1 MSFLLLA
8 VASLMMM
15 ESYNIAI
22 IGADDVGKSSFV
34 QRALD
39 LACPPATNPSSVRM
53 AVDNVTHM
61 VTLFELELEHFELDP
76 CQPIQWPK
84 QVNGHIVPRLD
95 AALVLYDVMSRNSI
109 RELPQMV
116 GMCRSLRHKP
126 RSHNT
131 WRALNWFT
139 EAFRRM
145 ADLLKR
151 QLLSPMPGFLQYS
164 ARVIATIQKMTGTST
179 PMSSPT
185 SPFSSLLLTISGFR
199 HTERT
204 FLEPA
209 FTAWYVPQ
217 LCTNEVCST

>member
-1 MSFLLLA
+1 
-8 VASLMMM
+8 MM

-22 IGADDVGKSSFV
+22 IGADGVGKSSFV

-39 LACPPATNPSSVRM
+39 LACPPATNPSSARM

-84 QVNGHIVPRLD
+84 EANGHIVPRLD

-116 GMCRSLRHKP
+116 GMCRSLCHKH

-131 WRALNWFT
+131 WWALNWFY
-139 EAFRRM
+139 R
-145 ADLLKR
+145 
-151 QLLSPMPGFLQYS
+151 S
-164 ARVIATIQKMTGTST
+164 V
-179 PMSSPT
+179 
-185 SPFSSLLLTISGFR
+185 
-199 HTERT
+199 RT
-204 FLEPA
+204 
-209 FTAWYVPQ
+209 
-217 LCTNEVCST
+217 NG